1 MGELKRIMTA
11 PQTAT
16 VPTVAAYP
24 LDQDR
29 FTIHI
34 QANGKTLTHVLR
46 RPTLNE
52 LSERDQQSVYETE
65 EVSADQDTIT
75 LDDERANANLWNKIA
90 VSVGGYKTQGHR
102 ADETITVTPDI
113 AEKIPSAHKATAIRG
128 MYSFTAVIEASEDD
142 GFDLDGE
149 NFVVAQTMG
158 DADAPVYVIRHT
170 LRQPTEGERQD
181 YKKKASRTLYSRGTK
196 RTRARIVTNLKASV
210 ELYDKLFVEVGG
222 VEYTGAQPVQTMID
236 PAWKR
241 QVVSTLMSS
250 FESSLSD

>member
-1 MGELKRIMTA
+1 MTA

-16 VPTVAAYP
+16 TPTPTKYP

-29 FTIHI
+29 FTIQIH
-34 QANGKTLTHVLR
+34 ANGKTLTHVLR
-46 RPTLNE
+46 RPTFSE

-90 VSVGGYKTQGHR
+90 VSVSGYKTQGHR

-113 AEKIPSAHKATAIRG
+113 AEKIPAAHKATAIRG
-128 MYSFTAVIEASEDD
+128 MYSFTASVEAAEDD

-149 NFVVAQTMG
+149 NFTIAQTMG

-196 RTRARIVTNLKASV
+196 RTRARIVINLKASV
-210 ELYDKLFVEVGG
+210 ELYDKLFVEVDG
-222 VEYTGAQPVQTMID
+222 VEYTGAQAIQTAID